1 MVFVSYIVALFLVCL
16 SLGFLCLF
24 FSKTKMIEM
33 FGYFFLVFSGIILI
47 SSSVITSDT
56 ILFIILGLYILSL
69 VLLFTFRDELKNG
82 QREDTQRREMHE

>member
-1 MVFVSYIVALFLVCL
+1 MIV
-16 SLGFLCLF
+16 
-24 FSKTKMIEM
+24 M

-69 VLLFTFRDELKNG
+69 VLLFTFRNELKDG
-82 QREDTQRREMHE
+82 QRDDPQGREMHE